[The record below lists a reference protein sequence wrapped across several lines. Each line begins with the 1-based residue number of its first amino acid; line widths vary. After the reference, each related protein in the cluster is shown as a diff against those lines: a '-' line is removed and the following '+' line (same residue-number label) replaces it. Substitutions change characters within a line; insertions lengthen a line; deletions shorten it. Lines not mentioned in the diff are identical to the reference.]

1 MLGESGV
8 GKTCIVSRYIN
19 DTFTHNPCTTG
30 ANYNSKVESVK
41 LEGMT
46 KNVKVKLQIWDTAGS
61 EQFRAL
67 APIYYREAAAIC
79 LVYDS
84 TNVDTFEHLQYWYNE
99 LDNNNVT
106 GALLSVI
113 ASKTDV
119 ETELGVPVKRALDFS
134 AKINANLY
142 ETSSQT
148 GEGIKPLF
156 ENIAARLLLKS
167 IQKNSFNERSGS
179 VLNSKQKQK
188 KSGCC

>member
-1 MLGESGV
+1 M
-8 GKTCIVSRYIN
+8 
-19 DTFTHNPCTTG
+19 
-30 ANYNSKVESVK
+30 
-41 LEGMT
+41 
-46 KNVKVKLQIWDTAGS
+46 
-61 EQFRAL
+61 
-67 APIYYREAAAIC
+67 
-79 LVYDS
+79 
-84 TNVDTFEHLQYWYNE
+84 QYWYNE

-167 IQKNSFNERSGS
+167 I
-179 VLNSKQKQK
+179 
-188 KSGCC
+188 

>member
-179 VLNSKQKQK
+179 ALNSKQKQK

>member
-19 DTFTHNPCTTG
+19 DSFTHNPCTTG

-84 TNVDTFEHLQYWYNE
+84 TNIDTFEHLQYWYNE

>member
-84 TNVDTFEHLQYWYNE
+84 TNIDTFEHLQYWYNE